1 MKQFLSILRFEYSG
15 YIKNKVFMGITISIV
30 LILAILLSLPR
41 LTDLSKSDDSSE
53 PISSSSGELILIR
66 DETGAG
72 DMSLSYLSP
81 VFPEDTLELTDMT
94 QEQLQDCVSSGECSR
109 AIIITGDLSY
119 TYIVDSL
126 GIYDSTQL
134 TIEEALASRY
144 QAQALTFLGLTAAE
158 AGQVINA
165 AVTGEL
171 VQLGKDQSSNFMYTY
186 ILIMLLYMAIMVYGQ
201 LVANSVAIEKGSRA
215 MDLLITS
222 ARPRN
227 LMFGKVIGS
236 GLAGLTQLGLVLG
249 SAFLFFELNRNQW
262 AGNAIIN
269 SIFNI
274 PLPILLYTILFFI
287 LGYFIYAFLFGAVG
301 SMASKVEDINTTSL
315 PVMFLMIAVFL
326 LVVYALAGGTPD
338 STIMVIA
345 SFIPVSSPMAMFV
358 RIAMSQVPLWQV
370 ATSIGILILSTF
382 GIGYLSAKI
391 YQVGVLLYGKP
402 PKLGEILKAMKT
414 SKA

>member
-41 LTDLSKSDDSSE
+41 LTALFESDDSSE
-53 PISSSSGELILIR
+53 PTSSSSGELILIR

-81 VFPEDTLELTDMT
+81 IFPEDTLELTDMT
-94 QEQLQDCVSSGECSR
+94 QEQLQDCVSSGECGR
-109 AIIITGDLSY
+109 AIIITSDLSY

-134 TIEEALASRY
+134 AIGEALASRY
-144 QAQALTFLGLTAAE
+144 QAQALTSLGLTAAE

-186 ILIMLLYMAIMVYGQ
+186 ILIMLLYMAIMIYGQ

-215 MDLLITS
+215 MELLITS

-249 SAFLFFELNRNQW
+249 SAFLFFELNRDQW

-269 SIFNI
+269 SIFNM

-326 LVVYALAGGTPD
+326 LVIYALAGGTPD

>member
-1 MKQFLSILRFEYSG
+1 MKQFFSILGFEYRG

-30 LILAILLSLPR
+30 LILAVLLSLPR
-41 LTDLSKSDDSSE
+41 LTSIFESDDSSE
-53 PISSSSGELILIR
+53 STDSGSGEVILIR

-72 DMSLSYLSP
+72 ELALSYLSP
-81 VFPEDTLELTDMT
+81 IFPEDTLELTDMT
-94 QEQLQDCVSSGECSR
+94 QEELQDQISSGECAR
-109 AIIITGDLSY
+109 AIIITDNLSY
-119 TYIVDSL
+119 TYVVDSL
-126 GIYDSTQL
+126 GMYDTTQL
-134 TIEEALASRY
+134 SIEEALASMY
-144 QAQALTFLGLTAAE
+144 NAQMLTSLGLTADE
-158 AGQVINA
+158 ANRVVNA
-165 AVTGEL
+165 TVTGSL

-215 MDLLITS
+215 MELLITS

-227 LMFGKVIGS
+227 LMFGKVLGS

-249 SAFLFFELNRNQW
+249 SAFLFFEFNRSEW

-269 SIFNI
+269 SIFNM
-274 PLPILLYTILFFI
+274 PLPILFYTVLFFI

-338 STIMVIA
+338 STIMVVA
-345 SFIPVSSPMAMFV
+345 SFIPISSPMAMFV
-358 RIAMSQVPLWQV
+358 RIAMSQVPVWQV
-370 ATSIGILILSTF
+370 VVSVGILILSTF